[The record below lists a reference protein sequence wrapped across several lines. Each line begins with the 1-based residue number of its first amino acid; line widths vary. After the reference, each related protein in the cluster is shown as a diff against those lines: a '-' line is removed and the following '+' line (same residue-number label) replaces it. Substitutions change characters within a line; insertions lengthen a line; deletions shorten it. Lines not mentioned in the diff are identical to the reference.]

1 MKKSQTI
8 WYDPYD
14 MYHIL
19 MTRKLLI
26 QNHLKLTVK
35 SLGNWGQGNNDA
47 FEFELS
53 FNPGELQLDSKW
65 KICWDNPYPP
75 GLSFEDA
82 DKARDGLKIDGGTLH
97 WIAGT
102 HRCFVGDEKLTKGIV
117 FVQTYH

>member
-1 MKKSQTI
+1 
-8 WYDPYD
+8 

-53 FNPGELQLDSKW
+53 FDPGELELDSKW

-75 GLSFEDA
+75 GLTFDDA
-82 DKARDGLKIDGGTLH
+82 DKVRVPWTAQAATGPVHEDRVDQCFDPWTL
-97 WIAGT
+97 G
-102 HRCFVGDEKLTKGIV
+102 
-117 FVQTYH
+117 

>member
-1 MKKSQTI
+1 
-8 WYDPYD
+8 

-19 MTRKLLI
+19 MTRNLLI